1 MGGFYVTVPGCSLA
15 EKQGLSKPSEL
26 GSEETV
32 TCRSERAPLQT
43 QAKHEILKAPELEET
58 TDSV

>member
-1 MGGFYVTVPGCSLA
+1 MGGFYVKVPGCSLA

-26 GSEETV
+26 GSEE